1 MLWSVQGERC
11 VAILHDVPASV
22 QRAVLDQ
29 GSLRGCRD
37 ASAGCIGR
45 VKKVI
50 LGRFRRGWALAMRF
64 SSFFTWSLVLRYLH
78 LLRQLLVTKDVFMC
92 SKAQQVWDPSLI
104 AC

>member
-1 MLWSVQGERC
+1 M
-11 VAILHDVPASV
+11 PASV

-64 SSFFTWSLVLRYLH
+64 HLVLG
-78 LLRQLLVTKDVFMC
+78 
-92 SKAQQVWDPSLI
+92 I
-104 AC
+104 AIFAFVAAAIGDKRRFHV